1 MGDWD
6 CDGVDTP
13 GLYRRSDGL
22 VYLRNS
28 NSQGNAD
35 ITFSFGNP
43 GDLPLAGDFDG
54 DGCDTVSLYRP
65 GDARVYVINELG
77 ADDGGVGAAAFDF
90 VFGNPGD
97 TPFAGDFDGD
107 GVDTVGLHR
116 AATGLIYFRNEL
128 SSGVAESSFV
138 YGNPGDRFV
147 TGDWE
152 GGPGGGRDT
161 VAMFRPSTGVFFVR
175 YANAPGN
182 ADVQF
187 SYGAEGMLP
196 VAGDFGALPGGDP
209 PPGLNVLPRS
219 AWGARPAD
227 TTKMERHTIES
238 MIVHHAGDQTT
249 LTGPP
254 RYRAW
259 QDLHEGRGWGDLA
272 YHYII
277 GIDGTVYEGRATGY
291 AGDTATNYDPTGHFL
306 VVVEGNF
313 EVDQPTRAQLD
324 SLVRLLAWASESF
337 DVAPATISGHRDHAS
352 TSCPGGNLY
361 PYIAS
366 GDLQRDVEEL
376 IGG

>member
-13 GLYRRSDGL
+13 GLHRRSDGL

-28 NSQGNAD
+28 NSEGAAD
-35 ITFSFGNP
+35 VRFFFGNP
-43 GDLPLAGDFDG
+43 GDIPLAGDFDG

-65 GDARVYVINELG
+65 ATSRVFVANELG
-77 ADDGGVGAAAFDF
+77 EDSGGLGTAELDF

-97 TPFAGDFDGD
+97 TPFVEDFDGD
-107 GVDTVGLHR
+107 GTDSIGLHR
-116 AATGLIYFRNEL
+116 ASTGLVYYRNSLTE
-128 SSGVAESSFV
+128 GIADSSFV

-147 TGDWE
+147 AGEWE
-152 GGPGGGRDT
+152 GAPGGQDT
-161 VAMFRPSTGVFFVR
+161 VAMFRPSTATFYLRHV
-175 YANAPGN
+175 NAAGN
-182 ADVQF
+182 ADREIV
-187 SYGAEGMLP
+187 SGTGRMVP
-196 VAGDFGALPGGDP
+196 VSGDFGALPGGDAP
-209 PPGLNVLPRS
+209 PALGALSRS

-227 TTKMERHTIES
+227 LTKMSPHTIEF
-238 MIVHHAGDQTT
+238 MTVHHAGLQSTV
-249 LTGPP
+249 TGPL
-254 RYRAW
+254 RFRSW
-259 QDLHEGRGWGDLA
+259 QDLHQGRGWGDLA

-277 GIDGTVYEGRATGY
+277 GIDGTVYEGRDLRY
-291 AGDTATNYDPTGHFL
+291 AGDTATEYDPTGHFL

-313 EVDQPTRAQLD
+313 EIDHPTQAQLD
-324 SLVRLLAWASESF
+324 SLVRVLAWASATF

-366 GDLQRDVEEL
+366 GDLQRDVEDL